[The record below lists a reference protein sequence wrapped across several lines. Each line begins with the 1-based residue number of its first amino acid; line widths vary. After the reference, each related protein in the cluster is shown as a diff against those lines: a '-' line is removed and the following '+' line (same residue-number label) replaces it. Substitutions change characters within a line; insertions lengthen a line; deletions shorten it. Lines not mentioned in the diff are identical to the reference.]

1 MLPKKDG
8 FSVLR
13 ALRQEGKTVPV
24 LMLSA
29 RSELSDRV
37 EGLDCGADYYL
48 TKPFEPK
55 ELLACVRMLTRR
67 QPEQRASNVLEYGDL
82 RLEPDTFELACG
94 ERSVRL
100 SRKEFDMMELLLR
113 SREMVLTKE
122 SLIVKLWGY
131 ESDAE
136 DNNVEVYI
144 SFLRKK
150 LEHLRSRVKIRT
162 IRMVGYRLETQE
174 ADNRFSTKF
183 STFSTYFST
192 RGGACH
198 DTEAAMAVRGACAW
212 RWWLTGAGGGVRRR
226 LSRGPAEYR
235 GPQPAGAH
243 AGYPRGRG
251 RGSAARR
258 IGGDRRG
265 PAAAAL
271 FHSEYLGRHGLYHRR
286 HLCQSGGYRRAAG
299 HSQPV
304 SGPGNQTEGTVE
316 RLSPPLS
323 ACEDNGL
330 YRKLAFVDMSMEQAM
345 LARVI
350 RSYLVIAAGGACWCC
365 WASPRRR
372 PAGSPGRWSGLGG
385 SSGSSFPTPPT
396 S

>member
-1 MLPKKDG
+1 MRVLIVEDEVRLAETLRDLLDTEHYAADVCHDGESGLDNALSDIHDLVILDVMLPKKYG

-162 IRMVGYRLETQE
+162 IRMVGYRLEQE
-174 ADNRFSTKF
+174 A
-183 STFSTYFST
+183 
-192 RGGACH
+192 
-198 DTEAAMAVRGACAW
+198 
-212 RWWLTGAGGGVRRR
+212 
-226 LSRGPAEYR
+226 
-235 GPQPAGAH
+235 
-243 AGYPRGRG
+243 
-251 RGSAARR
+251 
-258 IGGDRRG
+258 
-265 PAAAAL
+265 
-271 FHSEYLGRHGLYHRR
+271 
-286 HLCQSGGYRRAAG
+286 
-299 HSQPV
+299 
-304 SGPGNQTEGTVE
+304 
-316 RLSPPLS
+316 
-323 ACEDNGL
+323 
-330 YRKLAFVDMSMEQAM
+330 
-345 LARVI
+345 
-350 RSYLVIAAGGACWCC
+350 
-365 WASPRRR
+365 
-372 PAGSPGRWSGLGG
+372 
-385 SSGSSFPTPPT
+385 
-396 S
+396 

>member
-1 MLPKKDG
+1 MRVLIVEDEVRLAETLRDLLDTEHYAADVCHDGESGLDNALSDIYDLVILDVMLPKKDG

-82 RLEPDTFELACG
+82 RLGPDTFELACR

-162 IRMVGYRLETQE
+162 IRMVGYRLEQE
-174 ADNRFSTKF
+174 A
-183 STFSTYFST
+183 
-192 RGGACH
+192 
-198 DTEAAMAVRGACAW
+198 
-212 RWWLTGAGGGVRRR
+212 
-226 LSRGPAEYR
+226 
-235 GPQPAGAH
+235 
-243 AGYPRGRG
+243 
-251 RGSAARR
+251 
-258 IGGDRRG
+258 
-265 PAAAAL
+265 
-271 FHSEYLGRHGLYHRR
+271 
-286 HLCQSGGYRRAAG
+286 
-299 HSQPV
+299 
-304 SGPGNQTEGTVE
+304 
-316 RLSPPLS
+316 
-323 ACEDNGL
+323 
-330 YRKLAFVDMSMEQAM
+330 
-345 LARVI
+345 
-350 RSYLVIAAGGACWCC
+350 
-365 WASPRRR
+365 
-372 PAGSPGRWSGLGG
+372 
-385 SSGSSFPTPPT
+385 
-396 S
+396 